1 MKRFW
6 GDVAGVMRFWVMR
19 PKWEVK
25 FEETEWLR
33 KTGKNSNY
41 SK

>member
-1 MKRFW
+1 MMWLLFSV
-6 GDVAGVMRFWVMR
+6 GQR
-19 PKWEVK
+19 PKGEVE